1 MSQLQPQ
8 TVLESTVKDRRTQVR
23 ITIQIPVQ
31 IKLPGR
37 EDPVTAL
44 NQDISWGGA
53 LLLMSEPLPKQAGPL
68 KIILPW
74 KRDEQITAHAQLLRA
89 RPLQGGKY
97 LIAVRF
103 ISLSPR
109 SQSRLERLLKMLSA
123 SDETIELEDT
133 SGLVRELE
141 VTVND
146 ADELRYMLNQI
157 ARGRHTVTVFDAYE
171 LNQSISLSITGT
183 RDLPGIRLR
192 ARVVEIRPSSAK
204 GFDWTSLHTLVLEFE
219 HPKKSIKSFVK
230 LLLDQLPGEGEHA
243 ARHGERPDWIRSM
256 PFAKRPSGEARR
268 SFDSAGIPSVLERD
282 FPEAL
287 TRLIAGWGDPE
298 AFEIMFRDLVLGDQG
313 QPGGWP
319 TDAWVELE
327 LLQNVHDCAYGMSSN
342 RQALL
347 KGGRTI

>member
-1 MSQLQPQ
+1 MSQLQQQLP
-8 TVLESTVKDRRTQVR
+8 VDPSVSDRRTQVR
-23 ITIQIPVQ
+23 IDVQIPVRV
-31 IKLPGR
+31 KFPGHD
-37 EDPVTAL
+37 EPITAI

-53 LLLMSEPLPKQAGPL
+53 LLLISEPLPTHAGPL
-68 KIILPW
+68 KLTLPW

-89 RPLQGGKY
+89 RPLQGGQY

-123 SDETIELEDT
+123 SDESIEVGDT

-141 VTVND
+141 VTVSD
-146 ADELRYMLNQI
+146 ADELRHMLRQI
-157 ARGRHTVTVFDAYE
+157 AKGRHTVTVFDAYE
-171 LNQSISLSITGT
+171 PNQSISLSITGT

-192 ARVVEIRPSSAK
+192 ARVVEVRESKAT
-204 GFDWTSLHTLVLEFE
+204 GFDWTNLHTLVLEFE
-219 HPKKSIKSFVK
+219 HPKKAIRSFAK
-230 LLLDQLPGEGEHA
+230 MLIDQLPEPGDRSGREGEL
-243 ARHGERPDWIRSM
+243 PDWIRSV
-256 PFAKRPSGEARR
+256 PLAKPSRADAARR
-268 SFDSAGIPSVLERD
+268 AGASGIPSALERD

-319 TDAWVELE
+319 TEAWVELE
-327 LLQNVHDCAYGMSSN
+327 LLQNVHDCAYGMSGN
-342 RQALL
+342 RKALL
-347 KGGRTI
+347 KGGRAI